1 MVSRRKQTTL
11 PSEQP
16 VRFYKFI
23 ALTFLFLTIG
33 LLTVVVLMSSKR
45 ATINIMTKPSPVD
58 VTADVQVGADKNSAD
73 IAGVVATTTVQ
84 LERSY
89 QPTGSRNE
97 PGIATGVVTMHN
109 DSGVSQPLVATTR
122 LLTADGALFRIK
134 SSVTVP
140 AKGTVEN
147 VEVYA
152 DEEGEKGSIGP
163 SRFTVP
169 GLNEEKQKVIYA
181 TSDTPMS
188 GGVKTIGILS
198 DADVE
203 RAKKEFQ
210 AAVVQEGQK
219 ALQDQHKDYDAVF
232 SSSEVQVEVEGEVGK
247 ETSGFTLRGTGTVV
261 GVFYK
266 KEDVR
271 TWADTQLEKRV
282 ISDAEI
288 VRAGGGEPSVSFLE
302 YQPDKHTATL
312 RVFADGVVVL
322 SSESK
327 QIEKSIFFGKT
338 KDEVRRYLLS
348 LDHVQT
354 VDIKFS
360 PAWIQ
365 TVPHIHDHVTVVVKE
380 VE

>member
-1 MVSRRKQTTL
+1 MVSRRKQTAL

-16 VRFYKFI
+16 VRFYKFV

-33 LLTVVVLMSSKR
+33 LLTIVVLMSSKR
-45 ATINIMTKPSPVD
+45 AIINVMTKPSPVD
-58 VTADVQVGADKNSAD
+58 VTADVTVGADKKIAD
-73 IAGVVATTTVQ
+73 VVGLIATTTVE

-97 PGIATGVVTMHN
+97 PGIAAGRVKMHN
-109 DSGVSQPLVATTR
+109 ESAIAQPLVATTR
-122 LLTADGALFRIK
+122 LLTADGVLFRIK

-140 AKGTVEN
+140 ANGTAEN

-152 DEEGEKGSIGP
+152 DAEGEKGNIGP

-181 TSDTPMS
+181 TSDQSMS
-188 GGVKTIGILS
+188 GGIKTTGILS
-198 DADVE
+198 EADIE

-210 AAVVQEGQK
+210 AALVQEGQK
-219 ALQDQHKDYDAVF
+219 TLQEQHAEYEAVF
-232 SSSEVQVEVEGEVGK
+232 SSSDVVIEVQGEVGK
-247 ETSGFTLRGTGTVV
+247 ETSGFTLKGSGTVV
-261 GVFYK
+261 GIFYK
-266 KEDVR
+266 KDDIR

-302 YQPDKHTATL
+302 YQPNKNTATL
-312 RVFADGVVVL
+312 KIFADGVVVL
-322 SSESK
+322 SPESK

-354 VDIKFS
+354 VDIEFH